1 MSQMITDEEGAAA
14 QAEAVLMQLPR
25 ELRAQVAAR
34 LFTSLDEEETRL
46 ERAWGAE
53 LRERI
58 RAVEAGE
65 MKLLTEEEADAE
77 VEDLLR

>member
-1 MSQMITDEEGAAA
+1 MSQMITDEELTAAEIESA
-14 QAEAVLMQLPR
+14 AMQLPR
-25 ELRAQVAAR
+25 AKRAEIAAR
-34 LFTSLDEEETRL
+34 LIASLDEETRL
-46 ERAWGAE
+46 ELAWAAE

-77 VEDLLR
+77 VEELLR

>member
-1 MSQMITDEEGAAA
+1 MSQMITDEELAAA
-14 QAEAVLMQLPR
+14 EAESAVMQLPR
-25 ELRAQVAAR
+25 ERRAQIAAR
-34 LFTSLDEEETRL
+34 LLRSLDDEESRL
-46 ERAWGAE
+46 ERAWAAE

-77 VEDLLR
+77 VEELLR